1 MKAFVDWVSERR
13 YRLVLLAVAFTP
25 VLPLISVALLS
36 LETIRRGAVQGAY
49 SAIAGIVG
57 IGMLGALSGS
67 EPRMMLLLGAITL
80 IAGVALGVLVRLGQS
95 LALPFQASLLFCVL
109 VVIVANILWPD
120 PAVLIGGVIEQFV
133 EVFRQNGATEEQ
145 LAIVRSWDSQIFGL
159 FASAL
164 FTQLIAALLLGFWWN
179 SLSGESG
186 AFGKQF
192 RALQLGRVLGI
203 PATLLMASSLVLNA
217 QLVQNLFPLA
227 LLGFWFQG
235 LAVSH
240 AWAKAKGWHPA
251 ALGAVYLS
259 LVPPLTAMGIL
270 ALGSVGLVDNWL
282 DLRAPVRPIA

>member
-25 VLPLISVALLS
+25 VLPLVSVALLS
-36 LETIRRGAVQGAY
+36 LETIRRGAVQGCY

-67 EPRMMLLLGAITL
+67 EPRMMLVLGAVTL

-109 VVIVANILWPD
+109 AVIVANGLWPD
-120 PAVLIGGVIEQFV
+120 PAVLIGGAIEQFV

-164 FTQLIAALLLGFWWN
+164 FTQLIAALLLGFWWS

-217 QLVQNLFPLA
+217 QLVQNLFPLV

-240 AWAKAKGWHPA
+240 AWAKAKGWHPVA
-251 ALGAVYLS
+251 MGAVYLS

>member
-1 MKAFVDWVSERR
+1 MKAFVDWVTGRR

-25 VLPLISVALLS
+25 VLPLVSTALLS
-36 LETIRRGAVQGAY
+36 LETIRRGGVQGGY
-49 SAIAGIVG
+49 SAIAGIAG
-57 IGMLGALSGS
+57 IGMLGALSGA
-67 EPRMMLLLGAITL
+67 EPRMMLGVGAITL
-80 IAGVALGVLVRLGQS
+80 LAGVALGGLVRLGDS
-95 LALPFQASLLFCVL
+95 LALAFQASLLLCVL
-109 VVIVANILWPD
+109 AVIVANVVWPD
-120 PAVLIGGVIEQFV
+120 PSVLIGGAIEQFV
-133 EVFRQNGATEEQ
+133 EVFRQNGATEDQ
-145 LAIVRSWDSQIFGL
+145 LAIVRSWDSQFFGL

-164 FTQLIAALLLGFWWN
+164 FVQLVVALLLGFWWH

-186 AFGKQF
+186 TFGKQF

-203 PATLLMASSLVLNA
+203 PATLLMASSLVLNSPV
-217 QLVQNLFPLA
+217 VQNLFPLA

-240 AWAKAKGWHPA
+240 TWAKAKRWHPM

-282 DLRAPVRPIA
+282 DLRAPVRPLA